1 VDPIRSIVN
10 KRKVFDPSP
19 TTYAAPVAQ
28 PGSTIFPHPYASATP
43 PRRNARNSTKQENRM
58 VYVLAFEED
67 GYARDVTRRY
77 AKEFSAKTA
86 KIQGGSRTGTKR
98 RAWWEQVV
106 GAVSRPY
113 RLVRFISP
121 FGVVICTK
129 HSISSI
135 EMMSKMKNSKWHR

>member
-1 VDPIRSIVN
+1 
-10 KRKVFDPSP
+10 
-19 TTYAAPVAQ
+19 
-28 PGSTIFPHPYASATP
+28 
-43 PRRNARNSTKQENRM
+43 M

-98 RAWWEQVV
+98 QAWWEQVV

-121 FGVVICTK
+121 FGVVIWTD

-135 EMMSKMKNSKWHR
+135 EMMSKMENSKLHR